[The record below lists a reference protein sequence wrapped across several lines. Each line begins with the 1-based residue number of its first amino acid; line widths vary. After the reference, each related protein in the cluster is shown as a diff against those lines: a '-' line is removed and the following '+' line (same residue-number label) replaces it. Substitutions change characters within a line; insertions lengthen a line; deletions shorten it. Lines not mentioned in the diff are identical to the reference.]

1 MYHIE
6 TVHATPDTK
15 IFLKLVLNLGDF
27 EHIISKHM
35 KFMSTYYETALGSVP
50 QNLAKEKSNMGSGK
64 IGRDR

>member
-15 IFLKLVLNLGDF
+15 IFPKPVLNLGDF
-27 EHIISKHM
+27 EHITSKHM
-35 KFMSTYYETALGSVP
+35 KFMSTYYEIALGSVP
-50 QNLAKEKSNMGSGK
+50 QNLVKEKSNMGSGK